1 MKIEVTR
8 DVVND
13 LWPLYRTGEAS
24 LDSKTLVDRFLAE
37 DSDFASTLH
46 KSGEVGGAMPPFR
59 LSPEAER
66 RLLDDARSRA
76 RNKLMVVGVGIGLA
90 AVVILTALGGA
101 LMLGL
106 RTFGQR

>member
-1 MKIEVTR
+1 MNIEITR
-8 DVVND
+8 DVVSD

-24 LDSKTLVDRFLAE
+24 RDSKALVDQFLAE

-46 KSGEVGGAMPPFR
+46 KSGDLGGAMPPFR

-76 RNKLMVVGVGIGLA
+76 RNKLVIIGMAIGLTA
-90 AVVILTALGGA
+90 LVVLIALGGA

-106 RTFGQR
+106 RTFGQG

>member
-1 MKIEVTR
+1 MNTEITR
-8 DVVND
+8 DVVSD
-13 LWPLYRTGEAS
+13 LWPLYRSGEAS
-24 LDSKTLVDRFLAE
+24 GDSKALVDEFLAA

-46 KSGEVGGAMPPFR
+46 KSGELGSAMPPFR

-76 RNKLMVVGVGIGLA
+76 RNKLMVIGVGIGLTA
-90 AVVILTALGGA
+90 IVILTALGGA

-106 RTFGQR
+106 RTFGQG